1 MTDRPAKTID
11 RWRYAGEASRLVDS
25 DPGGSDAS
33 VARAW
38 LLWGGVFVPVLLAAI
53 AYIALR
59 PPSVDLAAQLFR
71 TELFASHGFLA
82 WNNYWYSG
90 HYLLGYSLLFPPL
103 GAAVGATVVGGLA
116 AVAATVLFGLLAGRH
131 YSSGARLATLWFGA
145 GTIAMLLS
153 GRLTFALGVAI
164 GLAALVA
171 LDRDRPLLAMP
182 LALATSCASP
192 VAGFFVALIG
202 AALFLVG
209 DRRRGAAL
217 AACAAAPVAVMAI
230 AFPGAG
236 REPFVLSSLL
246 GALAVTLLVYL
257 VLPRQER
264 LLRRATALY
273 GAAVFCAFA
282 IPNAM
287 GGNVVRLGNLV
298 AGPLVVL
305 ALATRP
311 QRRWLLV
318 ALAIPLLYLQWQG
331 AVRDVSRASADPS
344 VQRGFYTPLLAELKA
359 RTGGEPVR
367 IEIPPT
373 RDRWESYYVSP
384 EFSLARGWERQAE
397 TDELQLFRTGL
408 SPRSYRKWLLANGVS
423 YVAIPDVPLD
433 YLAHREELLIDRT
446 LPYLRPIWANGNWR
460 LFAVRDATGLVDR
473 PARLTSIGA
482 DWFDLRVPRASRF
495 ELRIHFSPYW
505 SVSGAGACL
514 QERGPWTLVDARGP
528 GSIHVGTDLSASALL
543 GRHRVCADSR

>member
-1 MTDRPAKTID
+1 MPID
-11 RWRYAGEASRLVDS
+11 PWRYTAFDADLIEPDGASRAPS
-25 DPGGSDAS
+25 PT
-33 VARAW
+33 RNW
-38 LLWGGVFVPVLLAAI
+38 LLWGGVLAPVLFAALA
-53 AYIALR
+53 YVALR

-82 WNNYWYSG
+82 WNNYWYGG
-90 HYLLGYSLLFPPL
+90 HYLLGYSVLFPPL

-116 AVAATVLFGLLAGRH
+116 AVAATGLFGLLVGRH
-131 YSSGARLATLWFGA
+131 YSAGARLATLWFGA
-145 GTIAMLLS
+145 GTITMLLS

-164 GLAALVA
+164 GLGALVA
-171 LDRDRPLLAMP
+171 LDRDRPLLALP

-192 VAGFFVALIG
+192 VAGFFLALIG

-217 AACAAAPVAVMAI
+217 AACAATPVAVMAL
-230 AFPGAG
+230 AFPGVG
-236 REPFVLSSLL
+236 SEPFVLSSLL
-246 GALAVTLLVYL
+246 GAVAVTLLVYL
-257 VLPRQER
+257 ILPREER
-264 LLRRATALY
+264 LLRCATLLY
-273 GAAVFCAFA
+273 GAAVLCAFA

-298 AGPLVVL
+298 AGPLVLL
-305 ALATRP
+305 ALAGRR
-311 QRRWLLV
+311 QRRMLLV

-344 VQRGFYTPLLAELKA
+344 VQRDFYTPLLAELKE

-384 EFSLARGWERQAE
+384 EFPLARGWERQAE
-397 TDELQLFRTGL
+397 TDELQLFRSDL
-408 SPRSYRKWLLANGVS
+408 SPRSYRGWLAANGVS

-433 YLAHREELLIDRT
+433 YLAHREKLLIDRD
-446 LPYLRPIWANGNWR
+446 LPYLTPIWSNGDWR
-460 LFAVRDATGLVDR
+460 LFAVRGATGLVDS
-473 PARLTSIGA
+473 PASISSIGV
-482 DWFDLRVPRASRF
+482 DWFDLSVPHASQF

-505 SVSGAGACL
+505 KVTGGGACL
-514 QERGPWTLVDARGP
+514 RERGPWTVVEASKAGT
-528 GSIHVGTDLSASALL
+528 IHVGTDLSAAALF
-543 GRHRVCADSR
+543 GRHRVCAEE